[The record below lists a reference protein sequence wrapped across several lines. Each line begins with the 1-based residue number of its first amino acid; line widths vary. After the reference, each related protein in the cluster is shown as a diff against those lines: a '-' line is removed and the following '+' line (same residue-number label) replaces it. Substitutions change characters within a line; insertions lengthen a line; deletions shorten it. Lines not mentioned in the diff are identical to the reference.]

1 MDFITNESSTLFYRS
16 HTWGC
21 ILTGSPVYVRARKSE
36 LEGEIVAGNLQLSF
50 PVLIQHSCREV
61 FIDCCDPEGVVSY
74 FARCSCSTYKLPKRR
89 YLM

>member
-1 MDFITNESSTLFYRS
+1 MDFITNESSALFYRS

-50 PVLIQHSCREV
+50 PVLIQHS
-61 FIDCCDPEGVVSY
+61 
-74 FARCSCSTYKLPKRR
+74 
-89 YLM
+89 